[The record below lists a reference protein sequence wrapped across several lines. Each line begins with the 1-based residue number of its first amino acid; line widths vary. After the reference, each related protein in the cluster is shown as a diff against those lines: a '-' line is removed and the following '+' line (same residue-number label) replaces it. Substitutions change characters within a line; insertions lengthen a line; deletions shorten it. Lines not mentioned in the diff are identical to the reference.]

1 MPNVPELQG
10 YALKLRAPKPDDL
23 AKVFDW
29 YNDPEIVAP
38 FDRFTLDTFESFQA
52 GVESAKNDPRS
63 LAPRFVVERISDA
76 KLLGFLGYYQPH
88 PVLETTDIWYVL
100 GDRAERGKGY
110 GTEAVGLLV
119 DYLLHE
125 YELPRVGATSDLENQ
140 ASMRLLDALGFR
152 REGTLRSALFHHGQ
166 WHDVA
171 VYGVTRSEWAERP
184 RSLNPTR
191 LPAAPV

>member
-10 YALKLRAPKPDDL
+10 YALKLRAPQADDL
-23 AKVFDW
+23 SKVFDW

-38 FDRFTLDTFESFQA
+38 FDRFTLDTFESFRA

-63 LAPRFVVERISDA
+63 LAPRFVVERISDG

-125 YELPRVGATSDLENQ
+125 FELPRVGATSDLENQ

-191 LPAAPV
+191 VPAAPV